1 MYMEIDAINV
11 AKGFSE
17 RAAGS
22 AASVAQSGSF
32 DALMK
37 RLEQVRENVP
47 ESLDEKNEKDGK
59 DEKIDKTSKL
69 YEQCQELES
78 FLVKN
83 LLNSMRATVQKSG
96 FMDGGFAGGMY
107 EDMLYDEYAKDFT
120 KSANFGF
127 ADLAYLELTGQ
138 RGKTY
143 Q

>member
-1 MYMEIDAINV
+1 MDIRIDNLNA
-11 AKGFSE
+11 AGGFSE
-17 RAAGS
+17 KAVAAS
-22 AASVAQSGSF
+22 AAQNGGF

-37 RLEQVRENVP
+37 RLEQTRENAP
-47 ESLDEKNEKDGK
+47 ARA
-59 DEKIDKTSKL
+59 DEKIDKTSEL

-83 LLNSMRATVQKSG
+83 LLNSMRSTVQKSG

-120 KSANFGF
+120 KSASFGF

-143 Q
+143 QPNLIDEI